1 MTTFGNRA
9 FDFLKSLQPNFS
21 IPAKIDCLLPFESEE
36 VKSVN
41 QVFYDKYFND
51 NNSRTAIL
59 GINPGRFGA
68 GVTGVNFT
76 DPIKLENSLGI
87 KNTFIK
93 RNELSSDFVYQVI
106 DNFGGPKIFYS
117 KFFISSVCPIGF
129 TSNGKNLNYYDDK
142 KLKQNIVEFVFQC
155 LTKQIKIG
163 LQIKKVI
170 CLGEG
175 SNFKFLNELNKKYK
189 FFEEIIPLPHPRFI
203 MQYRRK
209 QIDDYLEN
217 YLNTLINLAG

>member
-9 FDFLKSLQPNFS
+9 FDFLNSLQPNFS
-21 IPAKIDCLLPFESEE
+21 IPDKIDCLLPFESDE
-36 VKSVN
+36 VKIVN
-41 QVFYDKYFND
+41 QVFYEKYFND
-51 NNSRTAIL
+51 NNSRIAIL

-68 GVTGVNFT
+68 GITGVNFT
-76 DPIKLENSLGI
+76 DPIKLESNLGI

-93 RNELSSDFVYQVI
+93 RNELSSDFVYHVI
-106 DNFGGPKIFYS
+106 NNFGGPEIFYS
-117 KFFISSVCPIGF
+117 KFYISSVCPIGF

-142 KLKQNIVEFVFQC
+142 TLKKNISEFIIHC
-155 LTKQIKIG
+155 LAKQIEIG
-163 LQIKKVI
+163 LKTTKVI

-175 SNFKFLNELNKKYK
+175 LNFNFLSELNKEYK

-209 QIDDYLEN
+209 QINDYLEI
-217 YLNTLINLAG
+217 YLNTLSNQE